1 MMKLICCMIQMPCF
15 LYLILKSL
23 CYMTYQ
29 SISSVKFP
37 RAEHFI
43 GRSNPPNIQQK
54 YSTKPPPPPPTH
66 THTHTRES
74 KANFKLILRRIFKRK
89 FLIFFDVTGYHFFN
103 NDRNMDILA
112 LLVFQS
118 KCTISFTKFKVKLS
132 TNIFHLK
139 LY

>member
-23 CYMTYQ
+23 CYITYQ

-54 YSTKPPPPPPTH
+54 YSTH
-66 THTHTRES
+66 THTQES

-89 FLIFFDVTGYHFFN
+89 FLIFYNVTGYHF
-103 NDRNMDILA
+103 RNMDTLA

-118 KCTISFTKFKVKLS
+118 KCTKLHEIQS
-132 TNIFHLK
+132 KIVCQYFPSKTLLNLK
-139 LY
+139 

>member
-1 MMKLICCMIQMPCF
+1 MMKLVCCMIQMPCF

-23 CYMTYQ
+23 CYITYQ
-29 SISSVKFP
+29 STSSVKFP

-43 GRSNPPNIQQK
+43 GRSNPPNIQHFK
-54 YSTKPPPPPPTH
+54 NIVH
-66 THTHTRES
+66 TPTRES

-89 FLIFFDVTGYHFFN
+89 FLIFFNVTGYYFFN
-103 NDRNMDILA
+103 SDRNMDILA

-132 TNIFHLK
+132 ANIFHLK
-139 LY
+139 LH

>member
-1 MMKLICCMIQMPCF
+1 MKLICCMIQMPCF

-23 CYMTYQ
+23 CYITYQ

-43 GRSNPPNIQQK
+43 GTSNPPNIQQK
-54 YSTKPPPPPPTH
+54 YS

-89 FLIFFDVTGYHFFN
+89 FLLFSTLPAIIFLIVTGIWIHQLCWSSI
-103 NDRNMDILA
+103 RNVL
-112 LLVFQS
+112 
-118 KCTISFTKFKVKLS
+118 SFTKFKVKLS
-132 TNIFHLK
+132 ANIFHLK